1 MYVYIKTTFYLQRK
15 WIRQQ
20 AISLCKVFSGV
31 LEGLV
36 LYIIYIIIIRQC
48 DIQ

>member
-1 MYVYIKTTFYLQRK
+1 MYIYHLQRK

-20 AISLCKVFSGV
+20 AISLYKVFSGV

-36 LYIIYIIIIRQC
+36 LYIIYIIIIIQC

>member
-1 MYVYIKTTFYLQRK
+1 MYIYKQ

-20 AISLCKVFSGV
+20 GISLYKVFSGV

-36 LYIIYIIIIRQC
+36 LYIIYIIIIIQC